1 MTDGKQQFDRLV
13 LTKEEALE
21 LFGDNPFKVSL
32 ITDKIPAG
40 ARVTA
45 YKCGRLIDLCTGPHI
60 PSTKLIKAFKVT
72 KNSASN
78 WLGQV
83 ENDTLQRVYGI
94 TFPSKAEM
102 DDYIHRMEEA
112 AKRDHR
118 TVGVQQNI
126 FMINELSPGCAFM
139 EPKGAFIYNKLTELI
154 RTEYKVRGYHEVLS
168 PNIYNL
174 KLWKT
179 SGHYAKYKEN
189 MFIF

>member
-1 MTDGKQQFDRLV
+1 
-13 LTKEEALE
+13 
-21 LFGDNPFKVSL
+21 
-32 ITDKIPAG
+32 
-40 ARVTA
+40 
-45 YKCGRLIDLCTGPHI
+45 
-60 PSTKLIKAFKVT
+60 
-72 KNSASN
+72 
-78 WLGQV
+78 
-83 ENDTLQRVYGI
+83 
-94 TFPSKAEM
+94 M